1 VLLSPGQR
9 APEFSLISSTGDTV
23 RLGDFTGKNYLVL
36 IFYPG
41 DETPGCTQQLCA
53 VRDDYAKF
61 EAKNAKVFGV
71 NPGSGDSHRKFVKR
85 HGFQFPLL
93 IDEDRTAAKLF
104 GCDSRPAIKR
114 TVYVIDPQG
123 TVVYVKQGMPSD
135 EEILQAIPAMTPPL
149 LNRQAEAP

>member
-1 VLLSPGQR
+1 MLLSPGQR
-9 APEFSLISSTGDTV
+9 APDFSLASSTGETV
-23 RLGDFTGKNYLVL
+23 RPSDFTGKNYLVL

-41 DETPGCTQQLCA
+41 DETPGCTKQLCA

-71 NPGSGDSHRKFVKR
+71 NPAGGDSHRKFVTR

-93 IDEDRTAAKLF
+93 IDEDRAAAKLY
-104 GCDSRPAIKR
+104 GCDNWPMVKR

-123 TVVYVKQGMPSD
+123 KVVYVKQGMPPD
-135 EEILQAIPAMTPPL
+135 EEILQAIPEEKP
-149 LNRQAEAP
+149 